1 MEEGR
6 GGMHVTDCMVYQEII
21 QKVHVETVA
30 TLNPASSY
38 FHSRSVKMQPMGYG
52 CICPEGLLVKGS
64 TRKMY
69 CWKRALQKQV
79 VVGDCGFIMP
89 KKTIMLFCVVVL
101 TVMSPNKK

>member
-1 MEEGR
+1 
-6 GGMHVTDCMVYQEII
+6 MHVMDFTVYQEII

-30 TLNPASSY
+30 TFNPASSS
-38 FHSRSVKMQPMGYG
+38 FHSCSEQMHTMGYW

-64 TRKMY
+64 SRKMY

-89 KKTIMLFCVVVL
+89 
-101 TVMSPNKK
+101 

>member
-6 GGMHVTDCMVYQEII
+6 GGMHVTDYTVYQEII
-21 QKVHVETVA
+21 QKVRVKTVA

-38 FHSRSVKMQPMGYG
+38 FHSCSVKMQPMGYW

>member
-6 GGMHVTDCMVYQEII
+6 GGMHFGDYTVYQEII
-21 QKVHVETVA
+21 QKVGSQNS

-38 FHSRSVKMQPMGYG
+38 FHSSSEQMQPMGYW

-64 TRKMY
+64 SRKMY
-69 CWKRALQKQV
+69 CWKHALQKQV